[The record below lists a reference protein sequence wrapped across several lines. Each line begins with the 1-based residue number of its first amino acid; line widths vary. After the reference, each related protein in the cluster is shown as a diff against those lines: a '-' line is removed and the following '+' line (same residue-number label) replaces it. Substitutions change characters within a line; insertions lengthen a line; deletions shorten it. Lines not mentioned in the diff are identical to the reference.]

1 MSCCAVAVPC
11 AYVPHTH
18 PHQCVNGWDVPW
30 GEGGLLRMQVIA
42 ARACLF
48 FFLLLQSSSFEIHIS
63 RMGELNGFY
72 WGEVLS
78 NIGHWFFT

>member
-1 MSCCAVAVPC
+1 
-11 AYVPHTH
+11 
-18 PHQCVNGWDVPW
+18 
-30 GEGGLLRMQVIA
+30 MQVIA